1 MKQMDSLIKNSVN
14 KKSFI
19 KGPKGSLTLKLAN
32 GVWRKRFP
40 SRLAAGIFLANSI
53 VPIAMAGP
61 TGGTVVGG
69 QGNINYGV
77 NTTQINQNS
86 NNLVIDWTSFDVNTN
101 ESVIFNQPTSQS
113 IAVNNVLN
121 NQASTISGSI
131 QANGYV
137 VLVNSSG
144 VIFTESSTVDV
155 GGLVV
160 SGLAINTDAF
170 LNGEFDFKAVEN
182 GDGFVVTSGVIN
194 AASGIV
200 LLGESVENTGTLISA
215 GVVNLTAADEVLLT
229 FDEGGVI
236 GLKVKE
242 ELLTNDL
249 GVDAAVLNTGKIEA
263 GSVVLDGR
271 VSADLFARAVNNEGI
286 IKAGGIDT
294 SGGKIRLTGIGS
306 DVINTGTLDAS
317 SLAHEGGSIH
327 VEGNRAI
334 VDGIIDVSSVEA
346 SGGQVRILGDAV
358 GLVGNANINA
368 SGATGGG
375 EVLVG
380 GDYQGANPNIRNA
393 EVTYIGSDTEINASA
408 IESGDGGRVIVWA
421 NDTTRFYGDIK
432 AEGGNEIGDG
442 GFVETSGKRYVD
454 LRGQVSAR
462 AENGTAG
469 QWLIDPTNIEIV
481 AFDDG
486 RDPVPSTDDG
496 MGSVVFTPGVTDS
509 NSIVVASNITD
520 ALNGGSSVEITT
532 NNSSNGPDNGDIT
545 VSTDLLVD
553 PTNDVTLTLTADN
566 NINVNADIQAT
577 GSNTGSLNVT
587 LTAGLSEVNSGV
599 VNLGSDSTTT
609 SIVTRG
615 GNVTVNAGSDDGMGG
630 FTDGSVTLFAG
641 SEIIT
646 EGGDNVVD
654 INGEFVPVAG
664 SVEIIASGD
673 IGIIG
678 TINTSG
684 VVGDVGNAEAR
695 ITGGVGQNAGDIS
708 LTSNTGDVNVTG
720 SLMANGGAGGLG
732 ANGVIGNGSN
742 RRPPTAGGVG
752 GTGGNITLL
761 GNNIFVDSTAL
772 ISATGGSGGNGGDA
786 RDSNGAVDDGAS
798 GGVGGDGGVVD
809 IQASGGLVVNVNI
822 VAAGGRGGD
831 GGNATVGAGSGA
843 VAGASGN
850 GGNGGA
856 ISIIASGELSISQ
869 ELNTSFGTPGTP
881 GDRDAD
887 VGNDDGVEVGVLG
900 DFGSG
905 GNIQISS
912 DGVITLEDGSMV
924 NTGGG
929 TFTINSLNDT
939 TNSLIAAG
947 GINSVG
953 GGVTFNIA
961 DTVELRGASNGGS
974 FSLETGGGAFTINS
988 NSSFTS
994 SGSIVTE
1001 SGNVNITAVG
1011 AVDIQGNINSS
1022 ALVNNVNGGDVSITS
1037 GTSSITLGTE
1047 LVPLDITSSAFGGS
1061 GSGGSIT
1068 FNSRNSIV
1076 VRNSRITSRSDAV
1089 GTDST
1094 PLASNNDINF
1104 NVTGDLVSSG
1114 LDIDSSVTLDSDII
1128 NASVGRGDDL
1138 MSTMDD
1144 IASVVAFGVILNERT
1159 GDLISIETSSLD
1171 DLVTVGGDLFSFSG
1185 ATTTIDLGVGDDAL
1199 DASSNDLNISAVGEV
1214 SLVSTGSGTVTLL
1227 GVEAFDNIG
1236 TLLGSDTDE
1245 SFVLTGTTVTVDTV
1259 LDTSFTNVSVID
1271 AGNGTDTVDINTDN
1285 ASLGV
1290 SGFTTDSGV

>member
-1 MKQMDSLIKNSVN
+1 MEQMDSLIKDSVN
-14 KKSFI
+14 KKRI
-19 KGPKGSLTLKLAN
+19 LNNTKGSLTFKLAN

-69 QGNINYGV
+69 QGNINYGG
-77 NTTQINQNS
+77 NTTQINQNT

-317 SLAHEGGSIH
+317 SVVHEGGSIH
-327 VEGNRAI
+327 VEGDRAI
-334 VDGIIDVSSVEA
+334 VDGIVDVSSVEA

-358 GLVGNANINA
+358 GLVGNANIDA

-375 EVLVG
+375 EVLIG
-380 GDYQGANPNIRNA
+380 GDYQGANPDIRNA

-408 IESGDGGRVIVWA
+408 IENGDGGRVIVWA
-421 NDTTRFYGDIK
+421 DDTTRFYGDIK
-432 AEGGNEIGDG
+432 TEGGNEVGDG

-481 AFDDG
+481 AFDDVSDG

-496 MGSVVFTPGVTDS
+496 MGSVDFTPGVTDT
-509 NSIVVASNITD
+509 NSIIVASNITD

-532 NNSSNGPDNGDIT
+532 NSNGPDDGDIT
-545 VSTDLLVD
+545 VSTDLFVD

-566 NINVNADIQAT
+566 NINVNASIGIEPPLDPLNPPVGNA
-577 GSNTGSLNVT
+577 GSVSVT
-587 LTAGLSEVNSGV
+587 LTAVNN
-599 VNLGSDSTTT
+599 VNIGSDSTVVT
-609 SIVTRG
+609 VRTRG
-615 GNVTVNAGSDDGMGG
+615 GNVTVDAGSDDGMGVFSG
-630 FTDGSVTLFAG
+630 GGVTLFSG
-641 SEIIT
+641 SEINT
-646 EGGDNVVD
+646 GGGDGLD
-654 INGEFVPVAG
+654 AG
-664 SVEIIASGD
+664 SVSIRTGGAIDISGNID
-673 IGIIG
+673 
-678 TINTSG
+678 TSG
-684 VVGDVGNAEAR
+684 SDGIDSENASE
-695 ITGGVGQNAGDIS
+695 IPGGAGQNAGDVSFIS
-708 LTSNTGDVNVTG
+708 FENGVNVSGDITADG
-720 SLMANGGAGGLG
+720 GNGGRGADGFDGNPGAERGASAGGAGGSGGSVSLTG
-732 ANGVIGNGSN
+732 EEVVIASTSEINSI
-742 RRPPTAGGVG
+742 GGGG
-752 GTGGNITLL
+752 GTGGEA
-761 GNNIFVDSTAL
+761 FD
-772 ISATGGSGGNGGDA
+772 
-786 RDSNGAVDDGAS
+786 RSNDTD
-798 GGVGGDGGVVD
+798 VGGDGGVGGQSGDLTVT
-809 IQASGGLVVNVNI
+809 ASSNFSYSGVVLLV
-822 VAAGGRGGD
+822 GGD
-831 GGNATVGAGSGA
+831 GGNGGNGTSGRNASGGSA
-843 VAGASGN
+843 GN
-850 GGNGGA
+850 GGDSGTFNISNAQDVIISGA
-856 ISIIASGELSISQ
+856 IDLVSGSAGDPGANGNGSG
-869 ELNTSFGTPGTP
+869 FGTAGAL
-881 GDRDAD
+881 G
-887 VGNDDGVEVGVLG
+887 EVGAVG
-900 DFGSG
+900 
-905 GNIQISS
+905 ISA
-912 DGVITLEDGSMV
+912 DGVITFNGTSAV

-929 TFTINSLNDT
+929 ALTIT
-939 TNSLIAAG
+939 
-947 GINSVG
+947 
-953 GGVTFNIA
+953 
-961 DTVELRGASNGGS
+961 
-974 FSLETGGGAFTINS
+974 S

-994 SGSIVTE
+994 SGSIATE

-1011 AVDIQGNINSS
+1011 AIDIQGNINSS
-1022 ALVNNVNGGDVSITS
+1022 ALEENVNGGDVSVTS
-1037 GTSSITLGTE
+1037 SSSSITLGTE

-1089 GTDST
+1089 SATEG
-1094 PLASNNDINF
+1094 NNDINF
-1104 NVTGDLVSSG
+1104 NVAGDLVSSD
-1114 LDIDSSVTLDSDII
+1114 LDIDSTVTLDADII

-1138 MSTMDD
+1138 LSVMDD
-1144 IASVVAFGVILNERT
+1144 TASVVAFGATLNERT

-1171 DLVTVGGDLFSFSG
+1171 DLVTVDVTDAGDLFSFSG
-1185 ATTTIDLGVGDDAL
+1185 ASASINLGAGDDTL
-1199 DASSNDLNISAVGEV
+1199 NVSSNNLNISATGEV
-1214 SLVSTGSGTVTLL
+1214 SLASTGSGTVTLL

-1259 LDTSFTNVSVID
+1259 LDTSFTNVSVVD
-1271 AGNGTDTVDINTDN
+1271 AGNGTDTVDINIDN

-1290 SGFTTDSGV
+1290 SGFTTDSGVLVTNAETINNTGTLTGSSGL